1 MGCHFIKPK
10 SPRCPWAGT
19 EWAVQPL
26 RAWQACRSYFPTP
39 LVTTPWKGCLWSC
52 LDPNASSTEH
62 AGLCPFLL
70 SLMSL
75 AKIKSNMV
83 PKRWKTIFK
92 PCPLSPA
99 FRRKSRTLRK
109 RPILALWSQ
118 WRKPDLFVE
127 ASATQNCQP
136 YDVIWAPALKCLRR
150 RGQIDMDDQGDNG
163 GDSEHRA
170 GWGGLVGCR
179 LCHWGGELCLWLCPG
194 GAISPGGFGQDAAW
208 KGRDGLPCGT
218 PACYFHSSL
227 CPSPDTQWDSFQTR
241 SLLWEG

>member
-1 MGCHFIKPK
+1 M
-10 SPRCPWAGT
+10 
-19 EWAVQPL
+19 

-52 LDPNASSTEH
+52 LGPNASSTEH

-99 FRRKSRTLRK
+99 FRRKSRTLRN

-118 WRKPDLFVE
+118 WRKPDLFME

-150 RGQIDMDDQGDNG
+150 RGQKDIDDQGDNG
-163 GDSEHRA
+163 GDSENRA
-170 GWGGLVGCR
+170 GCGGLVGCR
-179 LCHWGGELCLWLCPG
+179 LCVTGVRNSVSGSVQEEPPPLGALARMLPGRVGMVCPVRLLHATVIHPCVLPLTLNGAAFRPGCSSGKVKPGEF
-194 GAISPGGFGQDAAW
+194 SQ
-208 KGRDGLPCGT
+208 
-218 PACYFHSSL
+218 Y
-227 CPSPDTQWDSFQTR
+227 Q
-241 SLLWEG
+241 